1 MSLPVTTPLFSV
13 VGDAV
18 FTARVVVVTARAC
31 FRRIV
36 GDEVF
41 ARTADAVV
49 IVEAL
54 ACIIVSLDVC
64 LSMHELDRTRVGVT
78 TTV

>member
-1 MSLPVTTPLFSV
+1 MSLPVTTPFFSV

-18 FTARVVVVTARAC
+18 FTARVVVVTARVF

-36 GDEVF
+36 GEVF
-41 ARTADAVV
+41 ARTADAV